1 MTIEVSSA
9 EIRKARLGVYFI
21 AIIALIFVIL
31 FSVKVSKGVVGPI
44 SALNWV
50 PMNATLLNV
59 SIDEMTTTTTK
70 DNRSQY
76 TLYTPRILYKY
87 TVSGQEYIGRK
98 VTWSDIYDDGYM
110 RELGYELKRKWAAN
124 VPIEIHVNL
133 SNAAES
139 IVVKNIIWEH
149 MSKLLVGF
157 IISWAVFLWLAYV
170 LVFKLKHKK

>member
-50 PMNATLLNV
+50 PKNATLLNV

-87 TVSGQEYIGRK
+87 TVIGQEFIGRN

-110 RELGYELKRKWAAN
+110 RDLGYELKRKWAAN
-124 VPIEIHVNL
+124 VPIEIHVNP

-157 IISWAVFLWLAYV
+157 IISWAVFLLLAYV